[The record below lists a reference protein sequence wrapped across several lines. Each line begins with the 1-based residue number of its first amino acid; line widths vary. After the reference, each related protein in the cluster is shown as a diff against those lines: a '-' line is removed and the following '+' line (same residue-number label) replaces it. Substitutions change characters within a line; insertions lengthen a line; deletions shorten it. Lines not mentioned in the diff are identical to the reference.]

1 MRNRSR
7 AFAALESL
15 VVGVLVACSTG
26 DMNGPNCDAIG
37 AALVSRIE
45 VHPTTAAVNLGQSL
59 QMQAVAFSC
68 AGALNNI
75 SAFRWRSAD
84 TAVATVSPSGLVVAM
99 TAGQVAIYAAV
110 QGKEQ
115 SASITTQPAEVA
127 RVTVE
132 PATAV
137 VGVGR
142 TSRLT
147 AQAFDA
153 QGGTIAGR
161 PVTWLSANSGVVSVS
176 AQGDITGATT
186 GGPVTVTATIEGRSA
201 SSQITV
207 VLVPV
212 NSVTVAPPTATI
224 AAGTT
229 IQLTATLKDEL
240 GNVLIGRTV
249 NWLSSDPA
257 VASVD
262 GAVGIVTGGKP
273 GSATLTATSEGKSGT
288 AEVTVTPGAAA
299 KLEFAQQPSLVEA
312 GAAIA
317 PAVTVKIEDAAGNL
331 LTTATTAVTLALAAP
346 GRATLGGTLTVSA
359 VNGLVTFSDVSVT
372 PPGVYSLM
380 ATSPGLTSSTSTS
393 FLVTARPATR
403 LGFGQQPVSAVVGG
417 TLGTVTVE
425 LQDATGARVTGQ
437 IANISLVIGT
447 NPGQGTLSGSTTQS
461 TSNGLATFNGLK
473 IDRIGAGYTLVA
485 SANGL
490 TGATSDPFDLTA
502 GPATHLTFVQEPPGT
517 VTVGNPVSPELS
529 VQLRDAGGNAVS
541 EAGRTIVLTMS
552 GGGTLT
558 NASALSNSS
567 GLATF
572 TGLVATAKAQTG
584 YRITARSDGL
594 GEAASQPFAVIA
606 GAATQLAFLTHPD
619 DHTRAGIPIVP
630 PVMIGLRDAA
640 GNVAIT
646 SAVVVTLTLSG
657 NSDEATLTGN
667 VATAAAGVAVF
678 ADLRVSKAGKNYRLV
693 AASPGLSSAV
703 SDKFSVR

>member
-1 MRNRSR
+1 
-7 AFAALESL
+7 
-15 VVGVLVACSTG
+15 
-26 DMNGPNCDAIG
+26 
-37 AALVSRIE
+37 
-45 VHPTTAAVNLGQSL
+45 
-59 QMQAVAFSC
+59 
-68 AGALNNI
+68 
-75 SAFRWRSAD
+75 
-84 TAVATVSPSGLVVAM
+84 
-99 TAGQVAIYAAV
+99 
-110 QGKEQ
+110 
-115 SASITTQPAEVA
+115 
-127 RVTVE
+127 
-132 PATAV
+132 
-137 VGVGR
+137 
-142 TSRLT
+142 
-147 AQAFDA
+147 
-153 QGGTIAGR
+153 
-161 PVTWLSANSGVVSVS
+161 
-176 AQGDITGATT
+176 
-186 GGPVTVTATIEGRSA
+186 
-201 SSQITV
+201 
-207 VLVPV
+207 
-212 NSVTVAPPTATI
+212 
-224 AAGTT
+224 
-229 IQLTATLKDEL
+229 
-240 GNVLIGRTV
+240 
-249 NWLSSDPA
+249 
-257 VASVD
+257 
-262 GAVGIVTGGKP
+262 
-273 GSATLTATSEGKSGT
+273 
-288 AEVTVTPGAAA
+288 
-299 KLEFAQQPSLVEA
+299 
-312 GAAIA
+312 
-317 PAVTVKIEDAAGNL
+317 
-331 LTTATTAVTLALAAP
+331 
-346 GRATLGGTLTVSA
+346 
-359 VNGLVTFSDVSVT
+359 
-372 PPGVYSLM
+372 
-380 ATSPGLTSSTSTS
+380 LTSSTSTS

-558 NASALSNSS
+558 HASALSNSS

-594 GEAASQPFAVIA
+594 
-606 GAATQLAFLTHPD
+606 
-619 DHTRAGIPIVP
+619 GIPIVP